1 CYSGVAGG
9 APHCAA
15 PPAPPTR
22 PNFGGL
28 DQQPEEFI
36 VSDGTVVQATRKWVE
51 DVVVGYNLCPFAKRE
66 LVGDRVRFVVSEADN
81 EDSLLQALQTEL
93 LRLDDEPE
101 TETTLLI
108 HPHVLQSF
116 ADYNQFLGAADGLLT
131 YLDLEGVYQ
140 IASFHPDYQF
150 ANAEADAAENYTNR
164 SPFPMLHL
172 LREASLEAAIDS
184 HPDVDG
190 IPQRNIELMNKLG
203 ADKMRDILAGCLKA
217 EENTGE

>member
-1 CYSGVAGG
+1 M
-9 APHCAA
+9 
-15 PPAPPTR
+15 
-22 PNFGGL
+22 
-28 DQQPEEFI
+28 EELSVI
-36 VSDGTVVQATRKWVE
+36 EATRKWVE

-66 LVGDRVRFVVSEADN
+66 LVRDRVRFVVSDADN

-108 HPHVLQSF
+108 HPHALQSF
-116 ADYNQFLGAADGLLT
+116 ADYNEFLDAADGLLA
-131 YLDLEGVYQ
+131 YLDMEGVYQ

-150 ANAEADAAENYTNR
+150 SDAEPDAAENYTNR

-190 IPQRNIELMNKLG
+190 IPPRNIELMNKLG
-203 ADKMRDILAGCLKA
+203 AEKMRDILAGCLKA
-217 EENTGE
+217 SEKAAE

>member
-1 CYSGVAGG
+1 VS
-9 APHCAA
+9 
-15 PPAPPTR
+15 
-22 PNFGGL
+22 
-28 DQQPEEFI
+28 EE
-36 VSDGTVVQATRKWVE
+36 SVVQATRNWVE

-66 LVGDRVRFVVSEADN
+66 LVRDRVRFVVSDADN

-116 ADYNQFLGAADGLLT
+116 ADYNDFLDAADGLLV
-131 YLDLEGVYQ
+131 YLDMEGVYQ

-150 ANAEADAAENYTNR
+150 ADAEPDAAENYTNR

-190 IPQRNIELMNKLG
+190 IPQRNIDLMNKLG
-203 ADKMRDILAGCLKA
+203 VEKMREVVFACHQNSPEAG
-217 EENTGE
+217 E

>member
-1 CYSGVAGG
+1 M
-9 APHCAA
+9 
-15 PPAPPTR
+15 
-22 PNFGGL
+22 
-28 DQQPEEFI
+28 
-36 VSDGTVVQATRKWVE
+36 SDGSVVQATRKWVE

-66 LVGDRVRFVVSEADN
+66 LVRDRVRFVVSEADN

-116 ADYNQFLGAADGLLT
+116 ADYNEFLGAADGLLS
-131 YLDLEGVYQ
+131 YLDLDGVYQ

-150 ANAEADAAENYTNR
+150 ADTGPDAAENYTNR

-190 IPQRNIELMNKLG
+190 IPPRNIELMNKFG
-203 ADKMRDILAGCLKA
+203 AEKMSIVLTECLKVA
-217 EENTGE
+217 EDTGE